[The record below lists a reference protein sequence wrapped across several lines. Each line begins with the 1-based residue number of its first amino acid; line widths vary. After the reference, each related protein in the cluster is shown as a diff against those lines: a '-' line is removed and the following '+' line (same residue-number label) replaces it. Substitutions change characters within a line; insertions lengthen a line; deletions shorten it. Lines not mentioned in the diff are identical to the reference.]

1 MGLWAHFNKQ
11 GGAATEREVCFFSFA
26 MSFLISKHFFL
37 LSSLLKHSHV
47 ANDVSLIPHT
57 DSYWKRNWLI
67 KRRCLYAYRHLRIA
81 RLPETSTVTALSNL
95 DCARPIRLHCRRV
108 VFSVYLYDNRLLA
121 HSVMHICIRGLPSR
135 IFNAAHTFKFIT
147 PMTDGALPTK
157 HGLSES
163 FNRVTGLRSPLKK
176 QHKLGFSQIQ
186 LWQFQDQNY
195 GSTTS
200 KSVIQST
207 YYNSR
212 FSEIRIWI
220 SILLVDWSDQ
230 LPNWLRRWVFDNR
243 SELDYGLD
251 ERNSVAHHYN

>member
-1 MGLWAHFNKQ
+1 MFICISTPQ
-11 GGAATEREVCFFSFA
+11 DCEVA
-26 MSFLISKHFFL
+26 
-37 LSSLLKHSHV
+37 
-47 ANDVSLIPHT
+47 
-57 DSYWKRNWLI
+57 W
-67 KRRCLYAYRHLRIA
+67 
-81 RLPETSTVTALSNL
+81 NL
-95 DCARPIRLHCRRV
+95 DRDCAFEFGLCSAYPTPLSEGGI
-108 VFSVYLYDNRLLA
+108 FSLPYDNRLLA
-121 HSVMHICIRGLPSR
+121 QSVMHICIRGLPSR
-135 IFNAAHTFKFIT
+135 IFNAAHTSKFIT
-147 PMTDGALPTK
+147 PMTDGALSTK

-163 FNRVTGLRSPLKK
+163 FNRLTGLRSPLKK

-243 SELDYGLD
+243 SELDYSLD

>member
-1 MGLWAHFNKQ
+1 M
-11 GGAATEREVCFFSFA
+11 
-26 MSFLISKHFFL
+26 MSVLYLTLIVIGNAIDWSN
-37 LSSLLKHSHV
+37 
-47 ANDVSLIPHT
+47 ADV
-57 DSYWKRNWLI
+57 Y
-67 KRRCLYAYRHLRIA
+67 
-81 RLPETSTVTALSNL
+81 
-95 DCARPIRLHCRRV
+95 
-108 VFSVYLYDNRLLA
+108 
-121 HSVMHICIRGLPSR
+121 MHIDTSELRGCLKPRPCLRFRIWIVLGLSDSTLGGWYFQSTFMIIDCLLIVLCIRGLPSR
-135 IFNAAHTFKFIT
+135 IFNAAHTSKFIT
-147 PMTDGALPTK
+147 PMTGDVALPTK

-163 FNRVTGLRSPLKK
+163 FNRLTGLRSPLKK

-207 YYNSR
+207 YYNSW

-220 SILLVDWSDQ
+220 SVLLVDWSDQ

-251 ERNSVAHHYN
+251 GRNSVAHHYN